1 MKLRQLEMILERVRS
16 FDAPSERSEQY
27 QTPAPLAAR
36 LLHTAMLSGDITGKN
51 VLDLGC
57 GTGILAIGAALLG
70 AKVSAVEVDPA
81 AVRIAEENASE
92 LGCSIR
98 FIISDITGTGAS
110 DVIPVADTVIMNPPF
125 GAQKEHA
132 DRPFIDMALQKA
144 GTVYGIFN
152 SGSLV
157 FINEYIRGR
166 GVITASLSAGLV
178 IPRTF
183 WFHTHDKHEIPV
195 EIHLIKRV

>member
-1 MKLRQLEMILERVRS
+1 MKLRQLEMTLERIGN
-16 FDAPSERSEQY
+16 FNLPSEKLEQY

-70 AKVSAVEVDPA
+70 ATVTAVDVDTA

-98 FIISDITGTGAS
+98 FIISDITGEDVS
-110 DVIPVADTVIMNPPF
+110 DIIPAVDTVIMNPPF

-132 DRPFIDMALQKA
+132 DRPFIDLALLKA

-152 SGSLV
+152 SGSMT
-157 FINEYIRGR
+157 FINEYISGR
-166 GVITASLSAGLV
+166 GIITTSLSAGLT

-183 WFHTHDKHEIPV
+183 WFHRHDKHEIPV
-195 EIHLIKRV
+195 EIHLIKRL